1 MSGVGSTRYQQ
12 GIQNG
17 PDVSVYDP
25 YLDLDL
31 APVPCPDPRLG
42 VYPGHDCVHDRGR
55 GRGRGHGVDFPVRLR
70 DDWNAPFQIDSCY

>member
-25 YLDLDL
+25 SLDLDLDL
-31 APVPCPDPRLG
+31 APGPCPGPRLG
-42 VYPGHDCVHDRGR
+42 VYPDHDCVHDRD
-55 GRGRGHGVDFPVRLR
+55 RGRGHDVDFPVRLR